1 MRHSNPLDSLAA
13 KGIEIA
19 MWLKAVLLIV
29 IALLIVGAGAIAY
42 GASRW
47 KAGTNELRAR
57 LEAVRLPVR
66 PITYDA
72 HEIESLPL
80 PVRRYFRAVLK
91 DGQPIVSVARLT
103 HEGQFNM
110 GETKSKWSRFTS
122 SQVAVTRRP
131 GFDWDGRITMVPG
144 LDVFV
149 HDAYVAGEGIL
160 HVELLGL
167 VTLADIRG
175 TPEAAQG
182 ELMRFL
188 AEAAWYPTA
197 LLPSQGVR
205 WEPIDDVSA
214 KATLTDGATTVS
226 LVFRFN
232 EEGLISGVWAAARH
246 RTVNG
251 ALIATH
257 WQGRFWGYEVRGGM
271 RVPLEGEVAWELPE
285 ELWPYWRGRA
295 TEITY
300 DFAQ

>member
-1 MRHSNPLDSLAA
+1 
-13 KGIEIA
+13 

-29 IALLIVGAGAIAY
+29 VALLVVVAGAIAY
-42 GASRW
+42 GASSW
-47 KAGTNELRAR
+47 KNGTNELRAK
-57 LEAVRLPVR
+57 LEAVRLPIR
-66 PITYDA
+66 PVTYVER
-72 HEIESLPL
+72 EIENLPSPL
-80 PVRRYFRAVLK
+80 RRYFRAVLK
-91 DGQPIVSVARLT
+91 DGQPIVSAARLT

-110 GETKSKWSRFTS
+110 GETQAKWSRFTS
-122 SQVAVTRRP
+122 SQVAFTRRP
-131 GFDWDGRITMVPG
+131 GFDWDGRIAMAPG
-144 LDVFV
+144 LNVLV

-205 WEPIDDVSA
+205 WEAIDNMSA
-214 KATLTDGATTVS
+214 RATLTDGATTVS
-226 LVFRFN
+226 LDFRFDA
-232 EEGLISGVWAAARH
+232 EGLISGVQAAARH

-251 ALIATH
+251 VLVATP

-271 RVPLEGEVAWELPE
+271 RIPLEGEVAWVLPE
-285 ELWPYWRGRA
+285 GLWPYWRGRA

-300 DFAQ
+300 DFAR